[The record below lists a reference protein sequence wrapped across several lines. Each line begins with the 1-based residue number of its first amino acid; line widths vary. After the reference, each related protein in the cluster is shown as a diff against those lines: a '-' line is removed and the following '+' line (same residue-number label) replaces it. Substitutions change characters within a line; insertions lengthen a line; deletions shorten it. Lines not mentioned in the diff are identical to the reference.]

1 MYIKIRKSKQGIVLM
16 QQNCTRHKCCT
27 KISSLDATCLNTMI
41 VEKNCITSNIG
52 MLVES
57 LHLNAQKWEFKLFK
71 KEIHSSSLQKKPKC
85 YYLCW
90 EIFSTWTARWVSAK
104 RFDLRKYLKQ
114 NIHNVIYTYGW
125 KRTNIMPTK
134 TGKMAIFTTG
144 KNQFNTWRLASIK
157 LLPETV
163 KEGISLIYFLWKTKG
178 CHKSSLL
185 LLPITS
191 QSLSVWHWKMFSFT
205 HASTSDE
212 IWEISK
218 ILNQRNFTLFIL
230 VANL

>member
-1 MYIKIRKSKQGIVLM
+1 MLRNENFNYSKKKFIHHHFRKS
-16 QQNCTRHKCCT
+16 QN
-27 KISSLDATCLNTMI
+27 
-41 VEKNCITSNIG
+41 VITYVVKFSAHEQPD
-52 MLVES
+52 ES
-57 LHLNAQKWEFKLFK
+57 
-71 KEIHSSSLQKKPKC
+71 
-85 YYLCW
+85 
-90 EIFSTWTARWVSAK
+90 K

-134 TGKMAIFTTG
+134 TGEMAIFTTG

-191 QSLSVWHWKMFSFT
+191 QSLSVWHWKMFFFT